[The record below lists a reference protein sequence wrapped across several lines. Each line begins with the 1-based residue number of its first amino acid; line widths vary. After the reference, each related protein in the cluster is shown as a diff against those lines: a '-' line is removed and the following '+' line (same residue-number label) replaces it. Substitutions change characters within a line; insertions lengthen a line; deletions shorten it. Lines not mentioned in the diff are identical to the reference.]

1 MNVTLSGQQIREQMC
16 VNGISSKS
24 YVHRL
29 LFAGALCENL
39 SEENPLLIRTNI
51 FSEDMM
57 ATMNCLNALGACVIR
72 REEGFVIVRGL
83 KEAGTENCELRAYC
97 GESGSTARFL
107 LPLAASLCK
116 GKNTCYVDGGGR
128 LTERTNEALVTVLTE
143 HGAVMSGNFL
153 PIHVSGNL
161 RPGVY
166 EIPGNISS
174 QYITGLLITLPTLDG
189 DSEIRITTAIESAG
203 YLDITLEVLA
213 AFGIRIEKNAG
224 GYHVP
229 GNQRYLAP
237 ERIITEADWS
247 NGAFVLALGA
257 VKGQVTVKGLNPE
270 SVQGDRA
277 FVEIL
282 KQFGGDIV
290 FDGFDVTVTAREM
303 KAVDWDVSQVPD
315 LVPAL
320 ACLALAAK
328 GESCL
333 RHVDRLRLKESDR
346 VEAILGLI
354 RAFGGN
360 ARTETDE
367 ATGFE
372 NMYIEGKNTM
382 PEAVENSR
390 HSDIPDHITVDSCND
405 HRMVMAAVILQRAFD
420 LKELTIQGAQAI
432 NKSYPGYFEELELI
446 TCHLNWETK

>member
-1 MNVTLSGQQIREQMC
+1 MNVTLYSQQIRERMC

-29 LFAGALCENL
+29 LFCGALCDNI

-51 FSEDMM
+51 FSEDML
-57 ATMNCLNALGACVIR
+57 ATMKCLNALGACVDKT
-72 REEGFVIVRGL
+72 EGGFTIVRGL
-83 KEAGTENCELRAYC
+83 MDAETKNSELRAYC
-97 GESGSTARFL
+97 SESGSTARFL

-116 GKNTCYVDGGGR
+116 GKKTCHVDGGGR
-128 LTERTNEALVTVLTE
+128 LTERTNEALVTVLSE

-153 PIHVSGNL
+153 PIHISGSL
-161 RPGVY
+161 RPGTY

-189 DSEIRITTAIESAG
+189 DSDIVITTSIESAG

-213 AFGIRIEKNAG
+213 AFGIRIDKTTD

-229 GNQRYLAP
+229 GNQRYHAP
-237 ERIITEADWS
+237 DRIITEADWS

-277 FVEIL
+277 FVDIL
-282 KQFGGDIV
+282 RRFGGIV
-290 FDGFDVTVTAREM
+290 EFSGTDVTVIANKM
-303 KAVDWDVSQVPD
+303 KAVSLDVSQVPD

-320 ACLALAAK
+320 ACLALSAE

-333 RHVDRLRLKESDR
+333 QHVDRLRLKESDR
-346 VEAILGLI
+346 VEAIINLI

-360 ARTETDE
+360 ARTEKD
-367 ATGFE
+367 ALTGFE
-372 NMYIEGKNTM
+372 NLFIGKNINEQVM
-382 PEAVENSR
+382 QE
-390 HSDIPDHITVDSCND
+390 HITVDSCND
-405 HRMVMAAVILQRAFD
+405 HRMVMAAVILQRAFN
-420 LKELTIQGAQAI
+420 LNELTIKGAQAI

-446 TCHLNWETK
+446 TCRLNWETK